1 MKIMI
6 YYVNNFRNKDKFTKK
21 LEKSCW
27 LSTHL
32 HFLFKYFS
40 KYSSNHMNN

>member
-21 LEKSCW
+21 IGEEL
-27 LSTHL
+27 LA
-32 HFLFKYFS
+32 
-40 KYSSNHMNN
+40 KYSSTFPLQIFF